1 MKILKTT
8 QTDSEKIKELMDKR
22 DRYQAVV
29 DALNVEIRKLV
40 YKYDAK
46 AS

>member
-1 MKILKTT
+1 MKVLKTT

-29 DALNVEIRKLV
+29 DALNAEIRKLV
-40 YKYDAK
+40 YKYDTK